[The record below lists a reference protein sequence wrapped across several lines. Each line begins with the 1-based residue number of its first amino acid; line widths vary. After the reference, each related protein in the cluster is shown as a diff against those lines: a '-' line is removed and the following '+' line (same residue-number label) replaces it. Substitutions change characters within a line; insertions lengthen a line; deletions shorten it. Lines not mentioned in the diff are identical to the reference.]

1 MSDIGRFSKL
11 VTRVPLRAYQLE
23 AATAILDSIFNNRGD
38 TIAVMMAR
46 QGGKNELAAQIE
58 AYLLNL
64 YQAKGGQIVKASPT
78 FKPQTINSIM
88 RLCDRLDNRWNKR
101 RYRKRE
107 GYIVE
112 IGSARCLFFSAEPTA
127 NVVGA
132 TADLLLEC
140 DEAQSVTPAKWS
152 KDFKPMAASTN
163 ATTVMWGTAWTSRT
177 LLATTIKHLHRQEQ
191 RDGRQRVFKYDADVV
206 AAEVPAY
213 GLYVA
218 SEIERLGRNH
228 PLIKTQYFLEE
239 IDAQGGLFPDLRRA
253 LMRGDHSRRHTPEP
267 GKRYALLLDV
277 AGEDEQAGDTLT
289 RQMLQNKK
297 RDAAALTVVEVE
309 IEYGQLPRYRVVDR
323 KLWLGIKHT
332 VLHGQILA
340 LAKHWHAVWVIVD
353 ATGIGAGLASFL
365 AKALGDKVLPVVFS
379 PKVKSDLGWDFI
391 GIIETGRYR
400 DYVDDQAP
408 DTRQF
413 WHEVG
418 ACQYEIREGPG
429 QAMKWGVWDTVA
441 YDGLVAH
448 GHDDTLIS
456 AALTAV
462 LDKQDWPGTGVSATV
477 KLPDLLDEIDAG
489 EW

>member
-1 MSDIGRFSKL
+1 
-11 VTRVPLRAYQLE
+11 
-23 AATAILDSIFNNRGD
+23 
-38 TIAVMMAR
+38 MMAR
-46 QGGKNELAAQIE
+46 QGGKNELAAHIE

-64 YQAKGGQIVKASPT
+64 YQRRGGQIVKASPT

-101 RYRKRE
+101 RFKKRE

-112 IGSARCLFFSAEPTA
+112 MGNARCLFFSGEPTA

-140 DEAQSVTPAKWS
+140 DEAQAVTQAKWS

-163 ATTVMWGTAWTSRT
+163 ATTVLWGTAWTSQT

-191 RDGRQRVFKYDADVV
+191 QDGRKRVFKYNADVV

-228 PLIKTQYFLEE
+228 PLIRTQYFLEE
-239 IDAQGGLFPDLRRA
+239 IDAQGGLFPELRRA
-253 LMRGDHSRRHTPEP
+253 LMKGDHQRRHQPES
-267 GKRYALLLDV
+267 GKRYAMLLDV
-277 AGEDEQAGDTLT
+277 AGEDEQAGDTLS

-309 IEYGQLPRYRVVDR
+309 IEYGKLPHYRIADR

-340 LAKHWHAVWVIVD
+340 LAKHWNAVWIVVD
-353 ATGIGAGLASFL
+353 ATGIGAGIASFL
-365 AKALGDKVLPVVFS
+365 HKSLGEKVLPIVFS
-379 PKVKSDLGWDFI
+379 PKLKSSLGWDFVA
-391 GIIETGRYR
+391 IIETGRYR
-400 DYVDDQAP
+400 DYIDDQEP

-413 WHEVG
+413 WYEVA

-441 YDGLVAH
+441 YDGVVAR
-448 GHDDTLIS
+448 GHDDALIS
-456 AALTAV
+456 AAFTAI
-462 LDKQDWPGTGVSATV
+462 LDNQDWPGTGKSVTIEQ
-477 KLPDLLDEIDAG
+477 PDILDEIDAG